1 MSQQNYQNRKLRDQ
15 SSVVAIAPA
24 VVSDERKP
32 LAFERQLAA
41 AQQTATYA
49 PSRLATLY
57 ARCLQSI
64 QQLRQ
69 RLLKPRGR
77 RKLDLLEIQQ
87 LGDKRFIAIIRVD
100 KQRFLIAGAAGSVS
114 LLAEFTPQRAATK
127 RTSRKDGA

>member
-1 MSQQNYQNRKLRDQ
+1 MSKPNYQNRKLPGQ
-15 SSVVAIAPA
+15 PSVVAISDGPI
-24 VVSDERKP
+24 SDERKP

-57 ARCLQSI
+57 ARCLRSI
-64 QQLRQ
+64 QQIRQ
-69 RLLKPRGR
+69 RLLKRRGR

-87 LGDKRFIAIIRVD
+87 LGEKRFIAIIRVD

-114 LLAEFTPQRAATK
+114 LLAEFTPQRARAP
-127 RTSRKDGA
+127 RKDGA